1 MLSRQSLLRAART
14 AVPRQSAVLSQTRA
28 FASPAS
34 GSDQVKP
41 PVAVYGLDGT
51 YATALVRSL
60 SSVYWTSIP
69 SPLLPRAVPVAQ
81 LPIHILL
88 LQIPRSPFPQN

>member
-1 MLSRQSLLRAART
+1 MLSRQSLLRAVRT
-14 AVPRQSAVLSQTRA
+14 AAPRQSAILSQTRA

-51 YATALVRSL
+51 YATALVRSHL
-60 SSVYWTSIP
+60 
-69 SPLLPRAVPVAQ
+69 RAPHSTRISRVPVSV
-81 LPIHILL
+81 
-88 LQIPRSPFPQN
+88 RGVN